1 VKFDALRPIEVE
13 LPLSRAIADQL
24 AGAIIKGEI
33 EPGTKLAEEELA
45 KRFHTSRTPVRE
57 ALRLL
62 ELESLVTFTP
72 RKGVRVSRITAS
84 DAAELYQLRGHL
96 GGLAARLAAVNAT
109 KADVGKLREL
119 QAELEVAL
127 ESGDREHFARCVITY
142 DDVLVEIARN
152 SLLAELLG
160 RLQRQSMRVT
170 IMLSLPAALF
180 EESIEVRRH
189 LIEAI
194 AAHEPDGAEH
204 AVRRLN
210 ELTWGALAALGLPFS
225 GAGPI
230 KNSGDM
236 AVEPEAPAEE
246 SGDDK

>member
-1 VKFDALRPIEVE
+1 MDLDALRPIEVE

-33 EPGTKLAEEELA
+33 APGTKLAEEELA
-45 KRFHTSRTPVRE
+45 KRFRTSRTPVRE

-96 GGLAARLAAVNAT
+96 GGLAARLAALNAT
-109 KADVGKLREL
+109 SADVQRLREL
-119 QAELEVAL
+119 QSELEVAL

-152 SLLAELLG
+152 GLLGELLG
-160 RLQRQSMRVT
+160 RLQRQSVRVT

-180 EESIEVRRH
+180 EESIEVRRQ
-189 LIEAI
+189 LVDAI
-194 AAHEPDGAEH
+194 ADHEPEGAEH

-225 GAGPI
+225 GEGELGRI
-230 KNSGDM
+230 GDD
-236 AVEPEAPAEE
+236 ATDLQQPAKK
-246 SGDDK
+246 SGDDT